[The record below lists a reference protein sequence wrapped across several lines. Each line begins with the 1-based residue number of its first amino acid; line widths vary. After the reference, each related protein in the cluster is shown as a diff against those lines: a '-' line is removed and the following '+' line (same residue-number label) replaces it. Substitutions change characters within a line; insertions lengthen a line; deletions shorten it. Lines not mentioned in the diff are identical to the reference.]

1 MFVVTCIVTIVAVL
15 SDDGG
20 HNYNKGSNSYHVHNI
35 NKHHYEKTPVY
46 HIIKVFNNNNNNNK
60 EEHIHSSPGRAHFQ
74 KSYNPTPKASA
85 PALNI
90 QNQHVPSSPSIQL
103 KGADVSIGNQFNQ
116 ATDLDSSYKGYD
128 LENQE
133 QDLAGLEYAEF
144 EPTSYSDHE
153 SLEFERNNK
162 KQSMDNLFNEVPDVQ
177 LKDTEKISELDTT
190 KVLSSYLTSQQS
202 APKSNVRLEN
212 ANKALGVQASNY
224 YPKSQVPAKIT
235 SYQGSSKGHRQFE
248 SYGMTP
254 PSINT
259 VIREPKAY
267 SYHGQKSSG
276 FSSFRPS
283 QSEGLK
289 SYSSS
294 YQYPIPSNQLSQKPQ
309 TLYAGISD
317 QSSALLA
324 SYKKP
329 HGTTQL
335 SHAIQVSQVSPQ
347 TYSTYQS
354 SPVKSTAEAV
364 TDNDFYSSYKPNY
377 EMASPSDSGAESY
390 SSSLGSYNPRPY
402 YSYTQAPSSL
412 SSSYIP
418 QASGQ
423 SSSFVSSPSTSFNYG
438 NSQYYT
444 PSSKTHQS
452 PKLLSNTRDEVLP
465 LSSSSSAAVASNG
478 QKQLSYGF
486 LPSYNSY
493 GGTSKYY

>member
-1 MFVVTCIVTIVAVL
+1 MDLFH
-15 SDDGG
+15 S
-20 HNYNKGSNSYHVHNI
+20 NYNKGSNSYHVHNL

-60 EEHIHSSPGRAHFQ
+60 EEHIHTLPGRAHFP
-74 KSYNPTPKASA
+74 KSYNAQRPSA

-90 QNQHVPSSPSIQL
+90 QNQHVPSSPQIQL
-103 KGADVSIGNQFNQ
+103 KGADVSIGNQFSQ
-116 ATDLDSSYKGYD
+116 ATDLDSSFKGYD

-144 EPTSYSDHE
+144 EPSSYLDQE

-162 KQSMDNLFNEVPDVQ
+162 KQSSENLISEVPDVQ
-177 LKDTEKISELDTT
+177 LKDTGLDTT
-190 KVLSSYLTSQQS
+190 KVLSSYLQSQQS
-202 APKSNVRLEN
+202 VPKSSVRLEN

-224 YPKSQVPAKIT
+224 YPRSQVAAKIT
-235 SYQGSSKGHRQFE
+235 SYPGPTKGQRPFE

-254 PSINT
+254 PAVNT
-259 VIREPKAY
+259 LTRGPKQF
-267 SYHGQKSSG
+267 SYNGPKSSG

-283 QSEGLK
+283 QSEGTK
-289 SYSSS
+289 SYSSA
-294 YQYPIPSNQLSQKPQ
+294 YQYPIPSIQLSQQPQ
-309 TLYAGISD
+309 SLYAGISD
-317 QSSALLA
+317 QSSALFS

-329 HGTTQL
+329 QSTTQL
-335 SHAIQVSQVSPQ
+335 SHAIQVSQVLPQ

-364 TDNDFYSSYKPNY
+364 TDNDFYSSYKPSY
-377 EMASPSDSGAESY
+377 EMTSPTESL

-402 YSYTQAPSSL
+402 YSYAQAPSSL
-412 SSSYIP
+412 SSSYLP

-423 SSSFVSSPSTSFNYG
+423 SSFVTSPSTSFNYG
-438 NSQYYT
+438 NSQYYA

-452 PKLLSNTRDEVLP
+452 PKLLSNTRDETLP

-486 LPSYNSY
+486 LPSHKSY

>member
-1 MFVVTCIVTIVAVL
+1 MDLFH
-15 SDDGG
+15 S
-20 HNYNKGSNSYHVHNI
+20 NYNKGSNSYHVHNI

-60 EEHIHSSPGRAHFQ
+60 EEHIHTLSGRAHFP
-74 KSYNPTPKASA
+74 KSYNPTKQAEA
-85 PALNI
+85 PALTI
-90 QNQHVPSSPSIQL
+90 QNQHVPSSPQIQL

-116 ATDLDSSYKGYD
+116 PIGLDTAYKGYD

-144 EPTSYSDHE
+144 EPTAYLDQE
-153 SLEFERNNK
+153 SFEFERNTK
-162 KQSMDNLFNEVPDVQ
+162 KQSVGNVYQSTEQVPDIQ
-177 LKDTEKISELDTT
+177 LKVTEKPTGLETA

-202 APKSNVRLEN
+202 APKSSARFEN
-212 ANKALGVQASNY
+212 ANKALGVQSSNY
-224 YPKSQVPAKIT
+224 YPRSQVVAKIT
-235 SYQGSSKGHRQFE
+235 SHQGSSKGQKPFE

-259 VIREPKAY
+259 LIRGPKQFPY
-267 SYHGQKSSG
+267 NGQKSSG
-276 FSSFRPS
+276 FSTFRPS
-283 QSEGLK
+283 QSEGIK
-289 SYSSS
+289 SYSST
-294 YQYPIPSNQLSQKPQ
+294 YQYPIPSIQLSQQPQ
-309 TLYAGISD
+309 TMYAGISD

-329 HGTTQL
+329 HATTQM

-347 TYSTYQS
+347 KYSTYHS

-364 TDNDFYSSYKPNY
+364 TDNDFYSSYKPSY
-377 EMASPSDSGAESY
+377 EMTSPSESGAQSL

-402 YSYTQAPSSL
+402 YSYAQAPSSL
-412 SSSYIP
+412 SSSYLP

-423 SSSFVSSPSTSFNYG
+423 SLFGSVTSPSTLFNYG

-444 PSSKTHQS
+444 PSSKIHQS
-452 PKLLSNTRDEVLP
+452 PKLLSNAHDETLP
-465 LSSSSSAAVASNG
+465 LLSSSSAAVASIG

-486 LPSYNSY
+486 LPLHKSY
-493 GGTSKYY
+493 GGTSKYF